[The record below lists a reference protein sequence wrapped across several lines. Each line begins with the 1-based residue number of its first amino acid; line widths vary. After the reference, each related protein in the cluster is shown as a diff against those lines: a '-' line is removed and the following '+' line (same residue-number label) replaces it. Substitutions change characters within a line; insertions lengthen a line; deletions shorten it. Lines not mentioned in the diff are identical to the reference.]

1 MSEQGQQ
8 RTIVPLKDFH
18 ENADIELL
26 EWKKW
31 RERAEKA
38 EAEVERLR
46 EREEDCWKTAFTSGW
61 EQANNYTDWIEYEQ
75 WKAKAE
81 GGEG

>member
-1 MSEQGQQ
+1 M

-31 RERAEKA
+31 RDRAEKA
-38 EAEVERLR
+38 EAEVEKLTELLSEVIHRR
-46 EREEDCWKTAFTSGW
+46 GNWIHEDL
-61 EQANNYTDWIEYEQ
+61 ENRIEKELIPK

-81 GGEG
+81 ASEG